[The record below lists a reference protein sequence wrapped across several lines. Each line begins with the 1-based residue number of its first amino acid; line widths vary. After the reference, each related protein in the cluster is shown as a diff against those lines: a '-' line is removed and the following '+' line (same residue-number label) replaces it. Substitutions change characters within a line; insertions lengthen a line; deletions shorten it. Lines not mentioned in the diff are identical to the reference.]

1 MKGNM
6 FEFLLGF
13 VYVGCTCVLAYVGL
27 SIIVSA
33 VGVG

>member
-1 MKGNM
+1 MDSFK
-6 FEFLLGF
+6 EFVVGF